1 VRDTFARTLYQIA
14 KTKPNVF
21 IVVADISPAGS
32 MAPFREEFPDRFVN
46 VGVAEQCMIGVC
58 AGLALRG
65 CKAFAYS
72 IATFSA
78 YRPFE
83 QIRVDLCYQNLP
95 VTVVGIGGGVSYSTL
110 GGTHHAQEDIGVL
123 SALPNMAIVAPCDP
137 LETEAATWAC
147 AQRNGPTYLRLGKAG
162 EPTLTAYAPEPFV
175 FGKVRMI
182 KPGNN
187 LCIMSYGP
195 VMKMALEAAADVE
208 AAHGCSVAVVSV
220 HTLKPLDVP
229 GVARLLTQFE
239 TVIVVEEHSE
249 CGGLAAMVKQV
260 AWDQGARCT
269 LHAFSLKDD
278 FIHEFGSH
286 AELLRAH
293 GLSKDIIL
301 ERVDATLA
309 RKGQRHGRNQPLGPV
324 PAFQTP
330 HRRAG

>member
-1 VRDTFARTLYQIA
+1 MRDTFARTLYQIA

-32 MAPFREEFPDRFVN
+32 MGPFREEFPDRFVN
-46 VGVAEQCMIGVC
+46 VGVSEQCMIGVC

-65 CKAFAYS
+65 CTPFAYS
-72 IATFSA
+72 IATFST

-137 LETEAATWAC
+137 LETEAATSAC
-147 AQRNGPTYLRLGKAG
+147 AKRTGPTYLRLGKAG
-162 EPTLTAYAPEPFV
+162 EPDLTADAPEPFV
-175 FGKVRMI
+175 FGKVRTI
-182 KPGNN
+182 KPGSDV
-187 LCIMSYGP
+187 CILSYGP
-195 VMKMALEAAADVE
+195 IMKMALEVAAGVE
-208 AAHGCSVAVVSV
+208 SAHGCSVAVVST
-220 HTLKPLDVP
+220 HTLKPLDVS
-229 GVARLLTQFE
+229 GIARLLAQFE

-249 CGGLAAMVKQV
+249 RGGLAAMVKQV
-260 AWDQGARCT
+260 AWDNAARCELLT
-269 LHAFSLKDD
+269 FSLKDE

-286 AELLRAH
+286 ADLLRAH
-293 GLSKDIIL
+293 GLSKTIIL
-301 ERVDATLA
+301 EHVVAALA
-309 RKGQRHGRNQPLGPV
+309 RKGQTHGRNQPLGPV
-324 PAFQTP
+324 PEYQTP